1 MDPTPQEAP
10 DLTLSHAVRIEDIR
24 AAAKRLL
31 GIAHRTPVLTS
42 SFLNHITN
50 TNIAL
55 KCENFQRVGAF
66 KFRGAFNAISRID
79 SAGVLTYSSGNHA
92 QAVALASSLLG
103 IQATIVMPDN
113 APEVKR
119 RATQDYLEQG
129 GIQGSSIVLYDPAR
143 QKREE
148 LGAELARDRGLT
160 IVPPYDHPD
169 IIAGQG
175 TSALEFFDEVDG
187 IETLYVP
194 CGGGGLLSG
203 SAIAARAMAPGCRV
217 VGVEPEAGDDAARS
231 FRDRTLH
238 TIRNPPTIADGAR
251 TPHLGRYTFP
261 IILEHVDDI
270 VTVSD
275 DALRC
280 AMHLCFERLKI
291 VVEPTGVLGLAG
303 AIAEAPD
310 QIGRDPSR
318 IGVIIS
324 GGNVDADAFSALIH
338 PQNQR

>member
-10 DLTLSHAVRIEDIR
+10 DLALSHAVRIEDIR
-24 AAAKRLL
+24 AAATRLL
-31 GIAHRTPVLTS
+31 GTAHRTPVLTS
-42 SFLNHITN
+42 SYLNHITN

-103 IQATIVMPDN
+103 IQATIVMPEN

-119 RATQDYLEQG
+119 RATRDYLEQG
-129 GIQGSSIVLYDPAR
+129 GIPGSRIVLYDPAR
-143 QKREE
+143 QIREE

-175 TSALEFFDEVDG
+175 TAALELFDEVAG

-203 SAIAARAMAPGCRV
+203 SAVAARAMAPGCRV
-217 VGVEPEAGDDAARS
+217 VGVEPEAADDAARS

-238 TIRNPPTIADGAR
+238 TVRNPPTIADGAR

-275 DALRC
+275 DALRR
-280 AMHLCFERLKI
+280 AMRLCFERLKI
-291 VVEPTGVLGLAG
+291 VVEPTGVLGLAA
-303 AIAEAPD
+303 AIAET
-310 QIGRDPSR
+310 QGQVGSKPSR

-324 GGNVDADAFSALIH
+324 GGNVDANAFSEIL
-338 PQNQR
+338 NQTES